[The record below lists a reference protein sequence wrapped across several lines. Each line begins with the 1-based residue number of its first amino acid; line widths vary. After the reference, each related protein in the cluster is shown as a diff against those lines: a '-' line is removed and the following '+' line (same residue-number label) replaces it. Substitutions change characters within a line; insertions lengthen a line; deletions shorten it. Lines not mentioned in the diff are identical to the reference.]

1 MTYTEYITAMVQKF
15 GGSATDAE
23 LILTNQASLIPTPSA
38 TVDPTTA
45 QKALCREF
53 AQLIP
58 LANVTEGGYSVS
70 WNMEAIKEWYRATC
84 AKLGMQDVT
93 KPQVRNRSNLW

>member
-1 MTYTEYITAMVQKF
+1 MVQRF

-23 LILTNQASLIPTPSA
+23 LILTNQAGLIPTPSDVA
-38 TVDPTTA
+38 DPKTA
-45 QKALCREF
+45 QKALCLEF

-58 LANVTEGGYSVS
+58 LANITEGGYSVS
-70 WNMEAIKEWYRATC
+70 WNMEAVKAWYSATA
-84 AKLGMQDVT
+84 AKLGLQDVT